1 MKRKLLKA
9 LKVLS
14 ISILVLIL
22 IGLFFP
28 TWTPKI
34 IEENSISVL
43 EQVKINGTDHE
54 IMIRGKNKSNP
65 VIIFVHGGP
74 GCSEI
79 PYVIKY
85 QDLLEDNFTIV
96 HYDQRASGKSYHFF
110 EDYSNLSTDL
120 LVEDLLEMTDY
131 ISDRLDKEK
140 VILIGHSFGTYI
152 GTKAVYEAP
161 EKYEAYVGIGQM
173 SDVIESEIESLN
185 YCIDQAHQ
193 MGNYKD
199 VEYLQELRE
208 DIDRGEMLTPRN
220 YVRKYGGTS
229 RQFNDETEILKGYLF
244 GSEYNL
250 LDSIRF
256 LISVNKYQGDLLEEA
271 INDSLV
277 NHVTKLEVPCY
288 FIMGK
293 YDYMTT
299 VKAAKNYFNEIE
311 AEEKEFVIFEESAHY
326 PQFEEKEKF
335 YKWMCEKFIK

>member
-1 MKRKLLKA
+1 MKRKLLKI

-22 IGLFFP
+22 LALFSP

-34 IEENSISVL
+34 QGENSISVL

-54 IMIRGKNKSNP
+54 IMIRGKDKNNP

-79 PYVIKY
+79 PYAMKY
-85 QDLLEDNFTIV
+85 QDLLEEKFTIV

-131 ISDRLDKEK
+131 ISNRLNKEK

-152 GTKAVYEAP
+152 GTKAAYAAP

-185 YCIDQAHQ
+185 YCINQAEE
-193 MGNYKD
+193 MRNYKD
-199 VEYLQELRE
+199 VEYLQGLME
-208 DIDRGEMLTPRN
+208 DIKSGEMLTPRI

-271 INDSLV
+271 IQNSLV
-277 NHVTKLEVPCY
+277 NNVTKLEIPCY

-299 VKAAKNYFNEIE
+299 VKAAKNYFDRID

-326 PQFEEKEKF
+326 PQFEEEEKF
-335 YKWMCEKFIK
+335 YDWMCEKLIK